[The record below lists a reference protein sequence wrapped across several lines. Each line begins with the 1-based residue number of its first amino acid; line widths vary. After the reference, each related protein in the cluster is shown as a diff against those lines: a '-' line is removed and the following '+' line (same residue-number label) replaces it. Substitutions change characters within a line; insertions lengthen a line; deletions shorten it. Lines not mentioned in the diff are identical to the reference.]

1 MQDDE
6 IMVLNDYGLAR
17 RDRAN
22 KSGSVKSRYTVTF
35 KSEPLLVNTDP
46 RSLTKAPAE
55 AIAEHL
61 RQRIQGISEQASKA
75 TIAARKVAEKAL
87 ADGKEWAVR
96 RYSGGRIGLKQPN
109 QSQKLFNDSGRF
121 ADSIAARATKD
132 GWVVNLAANRLDPS
146 TLDGGEAG
154 LLRVVERLR
163 ELVPEWGDASQLVNV
178 LSVQRALRKAVADS
192 LQKAKE
198 RGLELQK
205 QIMRSALGI
214 ARELFAAG

>member
-1 MQDDE
+1 MPDDD
-6 IMVLNDYGLAR
+6 IMVLNDYGLTR

-61 RQRIQGISEQASKA
+61 RQRVRDISATASKA
-75 TIAARKVAEKAL
+75 TIAARVAAQKAL
-87 ADGKEWAVR
+87 AEGKDWAR
-96 RYSGGRIGLKQPN
+96 KRYAGGRIGQKSPN
-109 QSQKLFNDSGRF
+109 QSNRLFNDSGRF
-121 ADSIAARATKD
+121 VESIVARATKD

-154 LLRVVERLR
+154 LVRVVERLR

-178 LSVQRALRKAVADS
+178 LSVQRALRKAIGDS